1 MKPIIFFCMF
11 SLAAG
16 HLLFAQPYSIVL
28 GRPTDHSI
36 TASVM
41 SEQSMQYFIEYG
53 LQSGS
58 YSASTPEISN
68 TPGIPDEIEL
78 SGLSTNAQ
86 YYYRLNYRSNVFAA
100 YEFSPEYHFRT
111 QRPAGSSFTFT
122 IEADEHLYDHKG
134 TPEIYN
140 LTLQNQAAVNPDFM
154 LSLGDMFGDD
164 HEPYTITEADLDSL
178 HKYYRPFLGSICH
191 SIPFY
196 FCLGNHEGENDF
208 YMAQTPPNNLAIWG
222 TKYRQ
227 LYYPN
232 PFPDGF
238 YTGNE
243 TQEEYGIG
251 YPENYY
257 SWTWGDALFVV
268 IDVYRDQCDTSAIPH
283 RWAWSLGNDQ
293 YFWLKQ
299 TLENS
304 NAQHKFVFGH
314 HVSGWDRGAAALASE
329 FEWGGNNQNGTWGFD
344 TYRPDLP
351 MPIHQLMVQNGV
363 DVFFQGHDHVF
374 AHEELDGMVYQT
386 LPMAA
391 DSSYE
396 LGFIANAD
404 AYLSD
409 TLRGTGS
416 LEVFVSPECARIDFV
431 SAWLPE
437 DTIGGS
443 HHNGEVL
450 FSYTLGE
457 CATAQIAE
465 SSMTDGLKVYPIP
478 ADDNLFVEAVGIGC
492 KGSVVVKNATGVEV
506 LQGLT
511 GRLDVHALPDGV
523 YFVTCSSQ
531 NDIQT
536 KRILIHH

>member
-1 MKPIIFFCMF
+1 MLYGL
-11 SLAAG
+11 S
-16 HLLFAQPYSIVL
+16 LFAQPYSIVL

-36 TASVM
+36 TASVLTDGAM
-41 SEQSMQYFIEYG
+41 QSFIEYG
-53 LQSGS
+53 LQPGL
-58 YSASTPEISN
+58 YTGTTAEISN
-68 TPGIPDEIEL
+68 TPGIPDEIEIT
-78 SGLSTNAQ
+78 GLAANSE
-86 YYYRLNYRSNVFAA
+86 YYYRINYRPNPFANFEA
-100 YEFSPEYHFRT
+100 SPEYHFRT

-140 LTLQNQAAVNPDFM
+140 LTLQNQAAANPDFM

-164 HEPYTITEADLDSL
+164 HEPFTITEGELDSL

-196 FCLGNHEGENDF
+196 FCLGNHEGENDY

-238 YTGNE
+238 YTGNQ

-329 FEWGGNNQNGTWGFD
+329 YEWGGNNQNGSWGFD

-351 MPIHQLMVQNGV
+351 MPIHQMMVQNGV

-374 AHEELDGMVYQT
+374 AHEELDGIVYQT
-386 LPMAA
+386 MPMAA

-396 LGFIANAD
+396 IGFLANAD

-409 TLRGTGS
+409 TLRGTGN
-416 LEVFVSPECARIDFV
+416 LEVRVTPECVHIDFV

-437 DTIGGS
+437 DTLDGL

-457 CATAQIAE
+457 CATNAVVQ
-465 SSMTDGLKVYPIP
+465 SSMTDELKVYPIP
-478 ADDNLFVEAVGIGC
+478 ANDFLFVEALNISGNSEVIM
-492 KGSVVVKNATGVEV
+492 KNASGTEV
-506 LQGLT
+506 MRGDA
-511 GRLDVHALPDGV
+511 GKLDVRNLPDGV
-523 YFVTCSSQ
+523 YFVSCIAQSGV
-531 NDIQT
+531 QT

>member
-1 MKPIIFFCMF
+1 MKPTTLCALLCVLF
-11 SLAAG
+11 SKADY
-16 HLLFAQPYSIVL
+16 AQLPTVIL

-36 TASVM
+36 TASVLANGT
-41 SEQSMQYFIEYG
+41 MQYFIEYG
-53 LQSGS
+53 TQSGN
-58 YSASTPEISN
+58 YSGTTSELSN
-68 TPGIPDEIEL
+68 TPGIPDEIEIP
-78 SGLSTNAQ
+78 GLAANTQ
-86 YYYRLNYRSNVFAA
+86 YFYRLNYRPNTFAA
-100 YEFSPEYHFRT
+100 YQASPEYHFIT
-111 QRPAGSSFTFT
+111 QRPPGSAFTFT

-140 LTLQNQAAVNPDFM
+140 LTLQNQAAANPDFM

-164 HEPYTITEADLDSL
+164 HEPFTITEAELDSL

-196 FCLGNHEGENDF
+196 FCLGNHEGENDY

-243 TQEEYGIG
+243 QQEEYGIG

-257 SWTWGDALFVV
+257 AWTWGDALFVV

-293 YFWLKQ
+293 YFWLKE

-304 NAQHKFVFGH
+304 DAQYKFVFGH

-329 FEWGGNNQNGTWGFD
+329 FEWGGNNQNGSWGFD

-363 DVFFQGHDHVF
+363 NVFFQGHDHVF

-396 LGFIANAD
+396 IGFLANAD

-409 TLRGTGS
+409 TLRGTGN
-416 LEVFVSPECARIDFV
+416 LEVLVSPQCMRIDFV

-437 DTIGGS
+437 DTLDGL
-443 HHNGEVL
+443 HHNGDIL
-450 FSYTLGE
+450 FSYSFGD
-457 CATAQIAE
+457 CSATQITETTAFHE
-465 SSMTDGLKVYPIP
+465 LKVYPIP
-478 ADDNLFVEAVGIGC
+478 ADDYLVVEAVGFSRQGNI
-492 KGSVVVKNATGVEV
+492 VVKNATGEEV
-506 LQGLT
+506 MQST
-511 GRLDVHALPDGV
+511 STKIDVSRLPDGV
-523 YFVTCSSQ
+523 YFVSCTTQ
-531 NDIQT
+531 LGVET
-536 KRILIHH
+536 KRCIIHH